1 MTPQKRENRI
11 IFICWLAYAAAYVGR
26 LNYSASIVA
35 IVADMG
41 VTKAQ
46 AGLVASM
53 FFFAYGTGQL
63 VNGIL
68 SKRYNSRIMVF
79 FSLFVSS
86 LLNLAMPLSGSI
98 SAMKYI
104 WLANGAVQSI
114 LWSTLIKTISENVSD
129 GKISKAIV
137 VMSTPVAAG
146 TLPAYALSSLFVK
159 YSTWKTTFYVS
170 AAVLLAVSIV
180 WFVLYGSEKTPAK
193 EAAVSSASRSKKGL
207 SKAFLLCIIT
217 IAFAGIA
224 NGFTKDG
231 INTWVSS
238 VLYEEFGI
246 SQSFS
251 IMLTLLLPLVSLA
264 GASLVAAIHKKVRIM
279 SDMDSAFFALAA
291 LACFGVL
298 ISLRHRSIV
307 PLMICFVLVAC
318 LMSMAN
324 NVITSVFPLE
334 SRNKLGSGFLAGFLN
349 TFCYVGSTL
358 TSYSLGKVSQQSGWN
373 AVFIIM
379 LAVCGAAAVA
389 SLIGSITERKE
400 NNNDNSN

>member
-1 MTPQKRENRI
+1 MSSVKRENRI

-35 IVADMG
+35 IVSDMG
-41 VTKAQ
+41 VTKPQ
-46 AGLVASM
+46 AGLVSSC
-53 FFFAYGTGQL
+53 FFFAYGIGQL

-68 SKRYNSRIMVF
+68 SKKYNSRKMVF
-79 FSLFVSS
+79 FSLFTSS

-114 LWSTLIKTISENVSD
+114 LWSTLIKTISENVPAA
-129 GKISKAIV
+129 KMSKAIV

-170 AAVLLAVSIV
+170 ACVLFIASVIWYTLYGNNEAPAELKAEIQAEKAERNGVPKA
-180 WFVLYGSEKTPAK
+180 FVL
-193 EAAVSSASRSKKGL
+193 V
-207 SKAFLLCIIT
+207 IIT

-224 NGFTKDG
+224 NGFVKDG

-238 VLYEEFGI
+238 VLYEEFKI

-251 IMLTLLLPLVSLA
+251 IMLTLLLPLVSLL
-264 GASLVAAIHKKVRIM
+264 GATFVAAIHKKMRM
-279 SDMDSAFFALAA
+279 MNDMDSLFFAVAT
-291 LACFGVL
+291 LACLGVIL
-298 ISLRHRSIV
+298 SLRHRNIV
-307 PLMICFVLVAC
+307 TLMICFVFVAC

-324 NVITSVFPLE
+324 NVITSVFPLD
-334 SRNKLGSGFLAGFLN
+334 SRAKLGSGFLAGLLN

-358 TSYSLGKVSQQSGWN
+358 TSYSLGHIAEHRGWN
-373 AVFIIM
+373 AVFMIM
-379 LAVCGAAAVA
+379 LTACLAASVV
-389 SLIGSITERKE
+389 SFLGSIPERRESKK
-400 NNNDNSN
+400 